1 MCAQEHGSNK
11 EHESLLLG
19 PDVEHGEQVARPTP
33 SYRSLLRSSRPHDLS
48 LVWAPTS
55 GLGPIFHRRDFRRH
69 DPPPA
74 ATLEAYP

>member
-33 SYRSLLRSSRPHDLS
+33 SYSSLRRSSRPHDLS
-48 LVWAPTS
+48 LVWGADQRARPD
-55 GLGPIFHRRDFRRH
+55 FHRRDLRRH
-69 DPPPA
+69 DPPLA